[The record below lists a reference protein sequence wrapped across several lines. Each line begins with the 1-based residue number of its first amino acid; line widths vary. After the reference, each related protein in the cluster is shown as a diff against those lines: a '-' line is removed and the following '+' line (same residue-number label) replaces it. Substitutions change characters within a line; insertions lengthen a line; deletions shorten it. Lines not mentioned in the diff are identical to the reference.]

1 MDNGE
6 VFMKLMHLAT
16 QNQIAVKFVPFTV
29 SYARLKGNPQGMRM
43 GISQN
48 LQTIEEVNYNLAHEL
63 AHAYLHYDKG
73 DTAYMPPVKEEVKV
87 TTERQISPGV
97 LEFSFVDTGIN
108 IGNGDPVRFKDADG
122 KEVFYGF
129 IFRMKRDRSNI
140 VTITAYDQ
148 IRYLKNKDTL
158 VYENKTADGV
168 VALIGEKYGFNIG
181 TLANTVWVIASRV
194 EDNVSLLDM
203 ISNAL
208 DQTLQNTGDL
218 YILHDDFGKL
228 NLSFLGDMYVPTM
241 IDAETGQ
248 NYDYE
253 SSIDENTYN
262 RIKLVYDNED
272 AGKREVYIAQDSSN
286 INRWGILQY
295 FDALQKGENG
305 QAKADALLQLYN
317 KETRTLTVKDAAGD
331 SRVRGGSLVVVQ
343 LDLGD
348 VKLQN
353 LMLVEKCVH
362 KYGESKHTMDL
373 TVSGGDFSA

>member
-1 MDNGE
+1 M
-6 VFMKLMHLAT
+6 
-16 QNQIAVKFVPFTV
+16 
-29 SYARLKGNPQGMRM
+29 
-43 GISQN
+43 
-48 LQTIEEVNYNLAHEL
+48 
-63 AHAYLHYDKG
+63 
-73 DTAYMPPVKEEVKV
+73 
-87 TTERQISPGV
+87 
-97 LEFSFVDTGIN
+97 
-108 IGNGDPVRFKDADG
+108 
-122 KEVFYGF
+122 
-129 IFRMKRDRSNI
+129 
-140 VTITAYDQ
+140 
-148 IRYLKNKDTL
+148 
-158 VYENKTADGV
+158 

-228 NLSFLGDMYVPTM
+228 NLSFLGDMYVPIM

-317 KETRTLTVKDAAGD
+317 KETRTLTIKDAAGD

-348 VKLQN
+348 VKIQN

>member
-1 MDNGE
+1 M
-6 VFMKLMHLAT
+6 
-16 QNQIAVKFVPFTV
+16 
-29 SYARLKGNPQGMRM
+29 
-43 GISQN
+43 
-48 LQTIEEVNYNLAHEL
+48 
-63 AHAYLHYDKG
+63 
-73 DTAYMPPVKEEVKV
+73 KEEVKV

-122 KEVFYGF
+122 QGVFYGF
-129 IFRMKRDRSNI
+129 IFRIKRDRSNI

-168 VALIGEKYGFNIG
+168 VSLIGEKYGFNIG
-181 TLANTVWVIASRV
+181 TLSNTVWVIASRV

-228 NLSFLGDMYVPTM
+228 NLSFLGDMYVPIM

-362 KYGESKHTMDL
+362 KYGERKHTMDL

>member
-1 MDNGE
+1 M
-6 VFMKLMHLAT
+6 
-16 QNQIAVKFVPFTV
+16 
-29 SYARLKGNPQGMRM
+29 Y
-43 GISQN
+43 
-48 LQTIEEVNYNLAHEL
+48 EL
-63 AHAYLHYDKG
+63 LIQHDS
-73 DTAYMPPVKEEVKV
+73 TAYMPPVKEEVKV

-108 IGNGDPVRFKDADG
+108 IGNGDPVRFKDADE

-228 NLSFLGDMYVPTM
+228 NLSFLGDMYVPIM

-317 KETRTLTVKDAAGD
+317 KETRTLTVKDVAGD

>member
-1 MDNGE
+1 M
-6 VFMKLMHLAT
+6 
-16 QNQIAVKFVPFTV
+16 
-29 SYARLKGNPQGMRM
+29 Y
-43 GISQN
+43 
-48 LQTIEEVNYNLAHEL
+48 EL
-63 AHAYLHYDKG
+63 LIQHDS
-73 DTAYMPPVKEEVKV
+73 TAYIPPVKEEVKV

-108 IGNGDPVRFKDADG
+108 IGNGDPVRFKADG

-228 NLSFLGDMYVPTM
+228 NLSFLGDMYVPIM

>member
-1 MDNGE
+1 M
-6 VFMKLMHLAT
+6 
-16 QNQIAVKFVPFTV
+16 
-29 SYARLKGNPQGMRM
+29 Y
-43 GISQN
+43 
-48 LQTIEEVNYNLAHEL
+48 EL
-63 AHAYLHYDKG
+63 LIQHDS
-73 DTAYMPPVKEEVKV
+73 TAYMPPVKEEVKV

-122 KEVFYGF
+122 KEVFYRF

-228 NLSFLGDMYVPTM
+228 NLSFLGDMYVPIM

-305 QAKADALLQLYN
+305 QAKADALLQIYN

>member
-1 MDNGE
+1 M
-6 VFMKLMHLAT
+6 
-16 QNQIAVKFVPFTV
+16 
-29 SYARLKGNPQGMRM
+29 Y
-43 GISQN
+43 
-48 LQTIEEVNYNLAHEL
+48 EL
-63 AHAYLHYDKG
+63 LIQHDS
-73 DTAYMPPVKEEVKV
+73 TAYMPPVKEEVKV

-228 NLSFLGDMYVPTM
+228 NLSFLGDMYVPIM

-248 NYDYE
+248 N
-253 SSIDENTYN
+253 
-262 RIKLVYDNED
+262 YDNED

>member
-1 MDNGE
+1 M
-6 VFMKLMHLAT
+6 
-16 QNQIAVKFVPFTV
+16 
-29 SYARLKGNPQGMRM
+29 Y
-43 GISQN
+43 
-48 LQTIEEVNYNLAHEL
+48 EL
-63 AHAYLHYDKG
+63 LIQHDS
-73 DTAYMPPVKEEVKV
+73 TAYMPPVKEEVKV

-228 NLSFLGDMYVPTM
+228 NLSFLGDMYVPIM

-272 AGKREVYIAQDSSN
+272 AGKREVYIAQDASN

>member
-1 MDNGE
+1 MYELLIQNGS
-6 VFMKLMHLAT
+6 
-16 QNQIAVKFVPFTV
+16 TV
-29 SYARLKGNPQGMRM
+29 YA
-43 GISQN
+43 
-48 LQTIEEVNYNLAHEL
+48 
-63 AHAYLHYDKG
+63 
-73 DTAYMPPVKEEVKV
+73 PPVKEEVKV
-87 TTERQISPGV
+87 TTERQISPGTM
-97 LEFSFVDTGIN
+97 EFSFVDTGISIAN
-108 IGNGDPVRFKDADG
+108 GNPVRFKDADG
-122 KEVFYGF
+122 QNVFYGF
-129 IFRMKRDRSNI
+129 IFRIKRDRSNI

-158 VYENKTADGV
+158 VYEDKTASEV
-168 VALIGEKYGFNIG
+168 VNTIAGKFGFNLG
-181 TLANTVWVIASRV
+181 TIVDTVWKIASRV
-194 EDNVSLLDM
+194 EDNVALMDM

-218 YILHDDFGKL
+218 YILYDSFGKL
-228 NLSFLGDMYVPTM
+228 NLSFLGDMYVPIV

-248 NYDYE
+248 NFDYE
-253 SSIDENTYN
+253 ASIDENTYN

-286 INRWGILQY
+286 INKWGILQY
-295 FDALQKGENG
+295 FDTLQDGENG
-305 QAKADALLQLYN
+305 QTKADALLKLYN

-348 VKLQN
+348 VQLQN

-362 KYGESKHTMDL
+362 KYGESKHTMNL

>member
-1 MDNGE
+1 
-6 VFMKLMHLAT
+6 
-16 QNQIAVKFVPFTV
+16 
-29 SYARLKGNPQGMRM
+29 
-43 GISQN
+43 
-48 LQTIEEVNYNLAHEL
+48 
-63 AHAYLHYDKG
+63 
-73 DTAYMPPVKEEVKV
+73 
-87 TTERQISPGV
+87 
-97 LEFSFVDTGIN
+97 
-108 IGNGDPVRFKDADG
+108 
-122 KEVFYGF
+122 
-129 IFRMKRDRSNI
+129 MKRDRSNI

-228 NLSFLGDMYVPTM
+228 NLSFLGDMYVPVM

-286 INRWGILQY
+286 INRWGIYSILMRCKRRKRAGKGGRVIT
-295 FDALQKGENG
+295 ALQ
-305 QAKADALLQLYN
+305 
-317 KETRTLTVKDAAGD
+317 
-331 SRVRGGSLVVVQ
+331 
-343 LDLGD
+343 
-348 VKLQN
+348 
-353 LMLVEKCVH
+353 
-362 KYGESKHTMDL
+362 
-373 TVSGGDFSA
+373 

>member
-1 MDNGE
+1 M
-6 VFMKLMHLAT
+6 
-16 QNQIAVKFVPFTV
+16 
-29 SYARLKGNPQGMRM
+29 Y
-43 GISQN
+43 
-48 LQTIEEVNYNLAHEL
+48 EL
-63 AHAYLHYDKG
+63 LIQHDS
-73 DTAYMPPVKEEVKV
+73 TAYMPPVKEEVKV

-122 KEVFYGF
+122 QGVFYGF
-129 IFRMKRDRSNI
+129 IFRIKRDRSNI

-168 VALIGEKYGFNIG
+168 VSLIGEKYGFNIG
-181 TLANTVWVIASRV
+181 TLSNTVWVIASRV

-228 NLSFLGDMYVPTM
+228 NLSFLGDMYVPIM

>member
-1 MDNGE
+1 M
-6 VFMKLMHLAT
+6 
-16 QNQIAVKFVPFTV
+16 
-29 SYARLKGNPQGMRM
+29 
-43 GISQN
+43 
-48 LQTIEEVNYNLAHEL
+48 
-63 AHAYLHYDKG
+63 
-73 DTAYMPPVKEEVKV
+73 
-87 TTERQISPGV
+87 
-97 LEFSFVDTGIN
+97 
-108 IGNGDPVRFKDADG
+108 
-122 KEVFYGF
+122 
-129 IFRMKRDRSNI
+129 
-140 VTITAYDQ
+140 
-148 IRYLKNKDTL
+148 
-158 VYENKTADGV
+158 

-228 NLSFLGDMYVPTM
+228 NLSFLGDMYVPIM

>member
-1 MDNGE
+1 M
-6 VFMKLMHLAT
+6 
-16 QNQIAVKFVPFTV
+16 
-29 SYARLKGNPQGMRM
+29 Y
-43 GISQN
+43 
-48 LQTIEEVNYNLAHEL
+48 EL
-63 AHAYLHYDKG
+63 LIQHDS
-73 DTAYMPPVKEEVKV
+73 TAYMPPVKEEVKV

-108 IGNGDPVRFKDADG
+108 IGNGDPVRFNDADG

-228 NLSFLGDMYVPTM
+228 NLSFLGDMYVPVM

>member
-1 MDNGE
+1 M
-6 VFMKLMHLAT
+6 
-16 QNQIAVKFVPFTV
+16 
-29 SYARLKGNPQGMRM
+29 Y
-43 GISQN
+43 
-48 LQTIEEVNYNLAHEL
+48 EL
-63 AHAYLHYDKG
+63 LIQHDS
-73 DTAYMPPVKEEVKV
+73 TAYMPPVKEEVKV

-108 IGNGDPVRFKDADG
+108 IGNGDPVRFKDADE

-228 NLSFLGDMYVPTM
+228 NLSFLGDMYVPIM

-305 QAKADALLQLYN
+305 QAKADVLLQLYN
-317 KETRTLTVKDAAGD
+317 KETRTLTVKDVAGD

>member
-1 MDNGE
+1 M
-6 VFMKLMHLAT
+6 
-16 QNQIAVKFVPFTV
+16 
-29 SYARLKGNPQGMRM
+29 
-43 GISQN
+43 
-48 LQTIEEVNYNLAHEL
+48 
-63 AHAYLHYDKG
+63 
-73 DTAYMPPVKEEVKV
+73 
-87 TTERQISPGV
+87 
-97 LEFSFVDTGIN
+97 
-108 IGNGDPVRFKDADG
+108 
-122 KEVFYGF
+122 
-129 IFRMKRDRSNI
+129 
-140 VTITAYDQ
+140 
-148 IRYLKNKDTL
+148 
-158 VYENKTADGV
+158 

-228 NLSFLGDMYVPTM
+228 NLSFLGDMYVPIM

-373 TVSGGDFSA
+373 TLSGGGFSA

>member
-1 MDNGE
+1 
-6 VFMKLMHLAT
+6 
-16 QNQIAVKFVPFTV
+16 
-29 SYARLKGNPQGMRM
+29 
-43 GISQN
+43 
-48 LQTIEEVNYNLAHEL
+48 
-63 AHAYLHYDKG
+63 
-73 DTAYMPPVKEEVKV
+73 
-87 TTERQISPGV
+87 
-97 LEFSFVDTGIN
+97 
-108 IGNGDPVRFKDADG
+108 
-122 KEVFYGF
+122 
-129 IFRMKRDRSNI
+129 
-140 VTITAYDQ
+140 
-148 IRYLKNKDTL
+148 
-158 VYENKTADGV
+158 V

-228 NLSFLGDMYVPTM
+228 NLSFLGDMYVPIM

>member
-1 MDNGE
+1 M
-6 VFMKLMHLAT
+6 
-16 QNQIAVKFVPFTV
+16 
-29 SYARLKGNPQGMRM
+29 Y
-43 GISQN
+43 
-48 LQTIEEVNYNLAHEL
+48 EL
-63 AHAYLHYDKG
+63 LIQHDS
-73 DTAYMPPVKEEVKV
+73 TAYMPPVKEEVKV

-108 IGNGDPVRFKDADG
+108 IGNGDPVRFKDADR

-228 NLSFLGDMYVPTM
+228 NLSFLGDMYVPIM

-305 QAKADALLQLYN
+305 QAKADALLQIYN

>member
-1 MDNGE
+1 M
-6 VFMKLMHLAT
+6 
-16 QNQIAVKFVPFTV
+16 
-29 SYARLKGNPQGMRM
+29 Y
-43 GISQN
+43 
-48 LQTIEEVNYNLAHEL
+48 EL
-63 AHAYLHYDKG
+63 LIQHDS
-73 DTAYMPPVKEEVKV
+73 TAYMPPVKEEVKV

-108 IGNGDPVRFKDADG
+108 IGNGDPVRFKDADE

-228 NLSFLGDMYVPTM
+228 NLSFLGDMYVPIM

-272 AGKREVYIAQDSSN
+272 AGKREVYIAQDASN

>member
-1 MDNGE
+1 
-6 VFMKLMHLAT
+6 
-16 QNQIAVKFVPFTV
+16 
-29 SYARLKGNPQGMRM
+29 
-43 GISQN
+43 
-48 LQTIEEVNYNLAHEL
+48 
-63 AHAYLHYDKG
+63 
-73 DTAYMPPVKEEVKV
+73 
-87 TTERQISPGV
+87 
-97 LEFSFVDTGIN
+97 
-108 IGNGDPVRFKDADG
+108 
-122 KEVFYGF
+122 
-129 IFRMKRDRSNI
+129 
-140 VTITAYDQ
+140 
-148 IRYLKNKDTL
+148 
-158 VYENKTADGV
+158 

-228 NLSFLGDMYVPTM
+228 NLSFLGDMYVPIM

-317 KETRTLTVKDAAGD
+317 KETRTLTIKDAAGD

-348 VKLQN
+348 VKIQN

>member
-1 MDNGE
+1 M
-6 VFMKLMHLAT
+6 
-16 QNQIAVKFVPFTV
+16 
-29 SYARLKGNPQGMRM
+29 
-43 GISQN
+43 
-48 LQTIEEVNYNLAHEL
+48 
-63 AHAYLHYDKG
+63 
-73 DTAYMPPVKEEVKV
+73 
-87 TTERQISPGV
+87 
-97 LEFSFVDTGIN
+97 
-108 IGNGDPVRFKDADG
+108 
-122 KEVFYGF
+122 
-129 IFRMKRDRSNI
+129 
-140 VTITAYDQ
+140 
-148 IRYLKNKDTL
+148 
-158 VYENKTADGV
+158 

-181 TLANTVWVIASRV
+181 TLANTLLVIASRV

-203 ISNAL
+203 ISHAL

-228 NLSFLGDMYVPTM
+228 NLSFLGDMYVPIM

-286 INRWGILQY
+286 INRWGSLKY

>member
-1 MDNGE
+1 M
-6 VFMKLMHLAT
+6 
-16 QNQIAVKFVPFTV
+16 
-29 SYARLKGNPQGMRM
+29 
-43 GISQN
+43 
-48 LQTIEEVNYNLAHEL
+48 
-63 AHAYLHYDKG
+63 
-73 DTAYMPPVKEEVKV
+73 
-87 TTERQISPGV
+87 
-97 LEFSFVDTGIN
+97 
-108 IGNGDPVRFKDADG
+108 
-122 KEVFYGF
+122 
-129 IFRMKRDRSNI
+129 
-140 VTITAYDQ
+140 
-148 IRYLKNKDTL
+148 
-158 VYENKTADGV
+158 

-228 NLSFLGDMYVPTM
+228 NLSFLGDMYVPIM

-253 SSIDENTYN
+253 SSIDENTYI

>member
-1 MDNGE
+1 M
-6 VFMKLMHLAT
+6 
-16 QNQIAVKFVPFTV
+16 
-29 SYARLKGNPQGMRM
+29 Y
-43 GISQN
+43 
-48 LQTIEEVNYNLAHEL
+48 EL
-63 AHAYLHYDKG
+63 LIQHDS
-73 DTAYMPPVKEEVKV
+73 TAYMPPVKEEVKV

-158 VYENKTADGV
+158 V
-168 VALIGEKYGFNIG
+168 ALIGEKYGFNIG

-228 NLSFLGDMYVPTM
+228 NLSFLGDMYVPIM

>member
-1 MDNGE
+1 M
-6 VFMKLMHLAT
+6 
-16 QNQIAVKFVPFTV
+16 
-29 SYARLKGNPQGMRM
+29 Y
-43 GISQN
+43 
-48 LQTIEEVNYNLAHEL
+48 EL
-63 AHAYLHYDKG
+63 LIQHDS
-73 DTAYMPPVKEEVKV
+73 TAYMPPVKEEVKV

-228 NLSFLGDMYVPTM
+228 NLSFLGDMYVPIM

-286 INRWGILQY
+286 INRWGI
-295 FDALQKGENG
+295 FP
-305 QAKADALLQLYN
+305 
-317 KETRTLTVKDAAGD
+317 
-331 SRVRGGSLVVVQ
+331 
-343 LDLGD
+343 
-348 VKLQN
+348 
-353 LMLVEKCVH
+353 
-362 KYGESKHTMDL
+362 
-373 TVSGGDFSA
+373 VSGLAV